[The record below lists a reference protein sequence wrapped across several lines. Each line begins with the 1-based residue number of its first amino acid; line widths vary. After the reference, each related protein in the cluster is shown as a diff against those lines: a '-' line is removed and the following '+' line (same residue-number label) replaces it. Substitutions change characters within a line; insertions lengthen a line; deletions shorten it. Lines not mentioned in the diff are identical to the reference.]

1 MTIRKILRMG
11 HPFLLQ
17 PAAAVDE
24 FDTPQL
30 HQLVEDLFDT
40 MQAATGAGIA
50 APQIGEGLRVVVFG
64 FEKNPRYPGRPPVPS
79 TVLVNPVIEPLSTAT
94 DEDWE
99 GCLSVP
105 GLRGRVPRY
114 THIRYSGF
122 DQFGIAIEREVRDF
136 HARVVQHECDHL
148 DGVLFPMRVRDMT
161 QFGYLDELL
170 ETKRINTAIA
180 EE

>member
-1 MTIRKILRMG
+1 MTVRKILRMG
-11 HPFLLQ
+11 DPFLLQ
-17 PAAAVDE
+17 PATAVGA
-24 FDTPQL
+24 FNTPQL
-30 HQLVEDLFDT
+30 HQLVQDLFDT

-50 APQIGEGLRVVVFG
+50 APQIGVGLRVVVFG
-64 FEKNPRYPGRPPVPS
+64 FEKNARYPGRPSVPT
-79 TVLVNPVIEPLSTAT
+79 TVLVNPVIEPLSDASE
-94 DEDWE
+94 EDWE

-122 DQFGIAIEREVRDF
+122 DQFGVAIEREVRDF

-170 ETKRINTAIA
+170 ATQRISTAT

>member
-1 MTIRKILRMG
+1 MG
-11 HPFLLQ
+11 DPFLLQ
-17 PAAAVDE
+17 PAAAVE
-24 FDTPQL
+24 AFDTPQL
-30 HQLVEDLFDT
+30 HQLIADLFET
-40 MQAATGAGIA
+40 MKAATGAGIA

-64 FEKNPRYPGRPPVPS
+64 FEKNARYLNRPPVPT
-79 TVLVNPVIEPLSTAT
+79 TVLVNPVIEPLSDAT

-122 DQFGIAIEREVRDF
+122 DQFGVAIKREVRDF

-161 QFGYLDELL
+161 QFGYLEELL
-170 ETKRINTAIA
+170 ATQRISAPIS